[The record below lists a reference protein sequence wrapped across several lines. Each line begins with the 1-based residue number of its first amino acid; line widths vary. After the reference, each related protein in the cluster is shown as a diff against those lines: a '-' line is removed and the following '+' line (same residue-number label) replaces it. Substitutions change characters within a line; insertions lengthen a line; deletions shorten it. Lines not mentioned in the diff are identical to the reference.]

1 MTAGERGTYGR
12 MQPMERFLIVV
23 AGKAGSGKT
32 TLSKKLAALL
42 GLPYFDYDTL
52 VQPFLEAIEHKYG
65 IGDDGRNRFYRSWRS
80 ASYRTLWDVVLENIR
95 LGRSAVMSAPLS
107 EELRDADWPGKLFA
121 KSGTRFSLLL
131 CYMAPPPDMHYT
143 MLARRA
149 SKRDSDV
156 LGDREKFDAQ
166 YAAQKPAWDKNCVLL
181 LDSGDIDTNTKLV
194 LQAIEERNFKIG
206 ES

>member
-1 MTAGERGTYGR
+1 MTARARGTHGR
-12 MQPMERFLIVV
+12 MQSMERFLIVV

-32 TLSKKLAALL
+32 TLAKKLAALL

-52 VQPFLEAIEHKYG
+52 VQPFLEAIEQKYG
-65 IGDDGRNRFYRSWRS
+65 IGEDGRNRFYRSWRS

-107 EELRDADWPGKLFA
+107 EELRDADWPEKLFA
-121 KSGTRFSLLL
+121 KSGTRFPILL

-149 SKRDSDV
+149 SKRDSEV
-156 LGDREKFDAQ
+156 LGDRKKFDAE
-166 YAAQKPAWDKNCVLL
+166 YAVQKPAWDKNCVLL
-181 LDSGDIDTNTKLV
+181 LDSGDIDTNMKLV

>member
-1 MTAGERGTYGR
+1 
-12 MQPMERFLIVV
+12 MERFLIVV

-42 GLPYFDYDTL
+42 GLPYFDYDTF
-52 VQPFLEAIEHKYG
+52 VQPFLEAIEQKYG
-65 IGDDGRNRFYRSWRS
+65 IGEDGRNRFYRSWRS
-80 ASYRTLWDVVLENIR
+80 ASYRTLWDVVFENIR

-107 EELRDADWPGKLFA
+107 EELRDADWPEKLFA
-121 KSGTRFSLLL
+121 KSRTRFPILL
-131 CYMAPPPDMHYT
+131 CYMAPPPDIHYT

-181 LDSGDIDTNTKLV
+181 LDSGDIDTNMKLV

>member
-1 MTAGERGTYGR
+1 
-12 MQPMERFLIVV
+12 MESFLIIV

-32 TLSKKLAALL
+32 TLSKKLAASL

-52 VQPFLEAIEHKYG
+52 VQPFLEAIEQKYG
-65 IGDDGRNRFYRSWRS
+65 IGDDGRNRFDRSWRS
-80 ASYRTLWDVVLENIR
+80 ASYRTLWDVVFENIR

-107 EELRDADWPGKLFA
+107 EELRDADWPEKLFA
-121 KSGTRFSLLL
+121 KSGTRFPLLL

-156 LGDREKFDAQ
+156 LGDRKKFD
-166 YAAQKPAWDKNCVLL
+166 VLN
-181 LDSGDIDTNTKLV
+181 IFFWRY
-194 LQAIEERNFKIG
+194 IWHW
-206 ES
+206 